1 MSIYACKF
9 SCLSQ
14 SGYRTKGKRMHITAA
29 ESQIMEALWRRGP
42 LTADELIEDPGK
54 PQEWGAATVKTLIN
68 RLLKKKALQSDRIDG
83 RVRYQPLLARADY
96 IQTESQGLLARLFE
110 GSLTPLV
117 AHFADSRK
125 LKPEEVKRLKKLLE
139 EMDDGD

>member
-1 MSIYACKF
+1 
-9 SCLSQ
+9 
-14 SGYRTKGKRMHITAA
+14 MHITAA
-29 ESQIMEALWRRGP
+29 ESQIMEALWRRGA

-68 RLLKKKALQSDRIDG
+68 RLLNKKALKSERVEG

-96 IQTESQGLLARLFE
+96 VQTESQGLLDRLFE

-117 AHFADSRK
+117 AHFAESRT